1 MGEIEELLK
10 KAREK
15 LKSKK
20 LIEALG
26 LYNEVIKKDENN
38 FSANYDLGIIY
49 LILKDYELAAGYFE
63 KARALNPEDKDTDRY
78 FTLTKGRIRKQFEK
92 PMTVQIE
99 TTSFCNAQ
107 CLICP
112 NKDMK
117 RKKGVMDDALFKK
130 IVDDCKEIQPL
141 EIYPF
146 ITGEPFMDKE
156 IIDRIKYI
164 NKALPNTKVKI
175 FTNGALLNHEV
186 IKKLL
191 GLKIDGIV
199 ISFNGATKET
209 YEKQMGL
216 NYEKT
221 IENIKLL
228 SQQDKIPLLISMVI
242 TKDTLPEINKFMD
255 MWKGINIKPYISSF
269 KNYGG
274 KLKIDVRLPVPE
286 QCGRVLT
293 QMTVLHD
300 GRVSLCCMDNEGE
313 VILGDARENSLMQI
327 WNSDKAKEIRK
338 LHMDGRKE
346 EIMICKD
353 CTSA

>member
-1 MGEIEELLK
+1 MNEIEELSK

-20 LIEALG
+20 LKEALE
-26 LYNEVIKKDENN
+26 LYNEILMKDKNN

-49 LILKDYELAAGYFE
+49 FILKDYEIAAKYFE
-63 KARALNPEDKDTDRY
+63 KAHNLKPEDKDAERY
-78 FTLTKGRIRKQFEK
+78 YILALGRIRKQFEK
-92 PMTVQIE
+92 PISIQIE
-99 TTSFCNAQ
+99 TTSLCNAR

-117 RKKGVMDDALFKK
+117 RKKGMMDDETFKK
-130 IVDDCKEIQPL
+130 IIDDCKEIQPL

-146 ITGEPFMDKE
+146 ITGEPFMDKK

-164 NKALPNTKVKI
+164 NDVLPNTNVKI
-175 FTNGALLNHEV
+175 FTNSALLTKE
-186 IKKLL
+186 IIEKLL
-191 GLKIDGIV
+191 TLKIEGIV
-199 ISFNGATKET
+199 VSFNGATKET

-216 NYEKT
+216 NYGQT

-228 SQQDKIPLLISMVI
+228 SQQNKIPILVSMVV
-242 TKDTLPEINKFMD
+242 TKDTLPEVKLFKE
-255 MWKGINIKPYISSF
+255 MWKGLNINPYISSF

-274 KLKIDVRLPVPE
+274 KFKIDVRLPVPE
-286 QCGRVLT
+286 QCGRILT
-293 QMTVLHD
+293 QMTILHD

-313 VILGDARENSLMQI
+313 IILGDATKNSLLEI
-327 WNSDKAKEIRK
+327 WNNDKAKGIRQLHIDERKDEIP
-338 LHMDGRKE
+338 
-346 EIMICKD
+346 ICKN